1 MGEKLKAPPLVEA
14 LCEFRFG
21 AGTPWDWTVP
31 GRLYERI
38 KDDFPERSE
47 VGSHSFGLV
56 VAAPGQPIPVSPPAG
71 VPERVQLKRKDGSAL
86 VQVAPYRLVINHLRP
101 YKSWESFRELIFGI
115 FDQYREIVY
124 TVEVDQVGLR
134 YINQIPMVPP
144 YEEYIDTVT
153 VRPNF
158 TSPLA
163 QPLKSFF
170 QRYELEYNSP
180 RGVLIHQ
187 TGTTE
192 INGRTVIILDLDFV
206 SQDTRR
212 LSNMEEIEKFLD
224 AAHDRI
230 GEAFVASIDPPLY
243 ERLRSGDI

>member
-14 LCEFRFG
+14 LCEFRFA
-21 AGTPWDWTVP
+21 AGTSWDWTVP

-47 VGSHSFGLV
+47 VGSHFGLV
-56 VAAPGQPIPVSPPAG
+56 VAPPGQPIHIPPPAG
-71 VPERVQLKRKDGSAL
+71 APERVQLKRKDGSAL
-86 VQVAPYRLVINHLRP
+86 VQVAPYRLVINQLRP
-101 YKSWESFRELIFGI
+101 YKSWESFRELIVNI
-115 FDQYREIVY
+115 FQEYTEIVSS
-124 TVEVDQVGLR
+124 VEVEQVGLR
-134 YINQIPMVPP
+134 YINQIPMIPP
-144 YEEYIDTVT
+144 YQSYIDTVT

-158 TSPLA
+158 RSPLA

-170 QRYELEYNSP
+170 QRYELEYDNP

-192 INGRTVIILDLDFV
+192 IDGRTVIILDLDFV

-212 LSNMEEIEKFLD
+212 LSSMEDIKRFLD
-224 AAHDRI
+224 AAHERI
-230 GEAFVASIDPPLY
+230 GEAFIVSIDPTLY
-243 ERLRSGDI
+243 ERLRRGDI